1 MEDTKKLISENIMK
15 YRKLS
20 GLTQNELAEKLNYS
34 DKAVSKWERGDSLP
48 DVIVLKE
55 MANLFGIS
63 LDSLTS
69 TQVEKPKRLKS
80 IFNKIYTS
88 KFLISSAS
96 TLLVWLVATIVFVM
110 LSLFTQLDKLWLVFI
125 LAIPLNCI
133 VLIALC
139 KFWKSGWYN
148 FVTVSSLVLSIA
160 LSLYLSLNYENLW
173 LLFTICI
180 PLVALAFLWFVAR
193 HKIFR
198 HKK

>member
-63 LDSLTS
+63 LDALTS
-69 TQVEKPKRLKS
+69 TQVEKPRRLKS

-110 LSLFTQLDKLWLVFI
+110 LSLFTQLDKLYLVFI
-125 LAIPLNCI
+125 FAIPLNCI
-133 VLIALC
+133 VLICLC
-139 KFWKSGWYN
+139 RFWKSGWYN
-148 FVTVSSLVLSIA
+148 FITVSGLVLSIA

-193 HKIFR
+193 GKIFR
-198 HKK
+198 HRK